1 MEKDIKEFSRL
12 RVYDYEH
19 LQRSYSTASTLGRL
33 GVALLSVS
41 TALCL
46 LIVLLR

>member
-1 MEKDIKEFSRL
+1 MKTIDRVH
-12 RVYDYEH
+12 VYDYEH